1 MSRFPIVEDTFA
13 DNAGNNIFVS
23 YLGPDRFRKPVRS
36 LSASIISNLLFTMK
50 TTILAFLIL
59 LFISCENTNKKT
71 VADSKIPVQQQSAA
85 SNNDAQTVQKLIVVK
100 VTKDEKVITVG
111 GDNADI
117 KGFTSQAIQTAVD
130 AVRNSGGG
138 TVKILP
144 GNYVISA
151 PVRLYSNINLVGS
164 GPSTLLKKI
173 KGVQSR
179 MAVDVGYG
187 ELQATLEDASGFNP
201 GMGIQIHDARQK
213 GGWDATTA
221 VITAIKGNTIYFDNY
236 TVRDYTAPNG
246 GLVSNACPL
255 VSAIEAENITISDL
269 SVDGNRAENEAM
281 DGCRGGAI
289 YLHKVKNAL
298 VENVNVK
305 NFTSDGISWQITE
318 DVTVRNCEVSG
329 CANAGLHPGTGS
341 PRTTI
346 ENNYS
351 HDNDHY
357 GLFVCWRVRHGVVR
371 NNRFV
376 HNNGYG
382 LSTGHMD
389 TDMLFENNTIS
400 DNAQDGVL
408 FRTETADNAPHRNT
422 FRNNLIENNG
432 WKEGG
437 YGFTFDSP
445 AENVII
451 EGNTISNSK
460 GSFTK
465 AALHYTK
472 NGIPVQF
479 TNNKTNNLPDGEVVK
494 D

>member
-1 MSRFPIVEDTFA
+1 
-13 DNAGNNIFVS
+13 
-23 YLGPDRFRKPVRS
+23 
-36 LSASIISNLLFTMK
+36 MK
-50 TTILAFLIL
+50 TTCLIL
-59 LFISCENTNKKT
+59 LLLALISCDNKNNKT
-71 VADSKIPVQQQSAA
+71 EAGAGVIA
-85 SNNDAQTVQKLIVVK
+85 SQPASTVRDNAQNGQKLCVVGVTHEEKIV
-100 VTKDEKVITVG
+100 TVG

-117 KGFTSQAIQTAVD
+117 KGFTSKAIQTAVD
-130 AVRNSGGG
+130 AVHSSGGG
-138 TVKILP
+138 TVKVLP
-144 GNYVISA
+144 GNYIISA
-151 PVRLYSNINLVGS
+151 PVKLYSNIKLIGS

-173 KGVQSR
+173 KGIQSK

-187 ELQATLEDASGFNP
+187 ELQATVEDASGFAS

-221 VITAIKGNTIYFDNY
+221 VITAIEGNTIYFDNY
-236 TVRDYTAPNG
+236 TVRDYTAPDG

-255 VSAIEAENITISDL
+255 ISAVEAENVTISDL
-269 SVDGNRAENEAM
+269 AVDGNWAENEAM

-298 VENVNVK
+298 IEGVNVK
-305 NFTSDGISWQITE
+305 NFASDGISWQITE

-351 HDNDHY
+351 HDNGNY

-371 NNRFV
+371 NNKFV

-382 LSTGHMD
+382 LCTGHMD

-400 DNAQDGVL
+400 DNARDGVL
-408 FRTETADNAPHRNT
+408 FRAETAPNAPHRNT
-422 FRNNLIENNG
+422 FRNNIIENNG

-445 AENVII
+445 AENVVI
-451 EGNTISNSK
+451 EGNTIGNTK

-472 NGIPVQF
+472 NGLPVQF
-479 TNNKTNNLPDGEVVK
+479 INNKTNNLPGGEVVK